1 MDSLILREL
10 HFSARHGLLP
20 IEAENEQPF
29 SATVELEL
37 PLANAGTADRLD
49 QTVDYRTVQSVVR
62 DVLEGSRKH
71 LIETLAERI
80 AAELLRA
87 FPQVRAVSVEVLK
100 PRPPVDFQFAGV
112 AVRIRRERPAPPSS
126 GA

>member
-1 MDSLILREL
+1 MDTLILREL

-37 PLANAGTADRLD
+37 PLAQAGESDRLD
-49 QTVDYRTVQSVVR
+49 RTVDYRTVQAVVR
-62 DVLEGSRKH
+62 NVIEGSRKH
-71 LIETLAERI
+71 LIETLAESI
-80 AAELLRA
+80 AAELLRT
-87 FPQVRAVSVEVLK
+87 FPPVRAVSVEVFK

-112 AVRIRRERPAPPSS
+112 SVRIRRERTAP
-126 GA
+126 GG